1 MNNYIKEAILAR
13 ANEVIQL
20 RRKLHSEPELSWE
33 EIKTTEFIANYLED
47 LQVPYR
53 RMKPTGIVAEITGSK
68 PGKKVALRADI
79 DALPVE
85 ELNTE
90 LSYAS
95 QVEGKMHACGH
106 DAHTAMLLVA
116 ADVLNSMKEELSGS
130 VRLIFQPAEEAA
142 RGALAMVEQGAMT
155 EVDHVFGIHIWS
167 QMDTNKIACTA
178 GPQFASADIFHVAF
192 QGQGGHGAIPHD
204 CIDATVMASSFV
216 MNLQSIVS
224 RTIDPQQGAVVT
236 VGKLESGTRFN
247 VIAENAKL
255 EGTVR
260 CFEPAVRDHIE
271 EQLSHYANHVA
282 GLYGGK
288 AVVEYT
294 RGTQAVINHEE
305 SAALVQEVAVDCFGP
320 DVLFDEKPTM
330 GGEDFSFYLDYAPGS
345 FALVGSG
352 NKDKDTEWAHHHGRF
367 NIDEDALVT
376 GAELYAQFAWS
387 YLLKV

>member
-47 LQVPYR
+47 IQVPYR

-142 RGALAMVEQGAMT
+142 RGALEIVEQ
-155 EVDHVFGIHIWS
+155 
-167 QMDTNKIACTA
+167 
-178 GPQFASADIFHVAF
+178 
-192 QGQGGHGAIPHD
+192 
-204 CIDATVMASSFV
+204 
-216 MNLQSIVS
+216 
-224 RTIDPQQGAVVT
+224 
-236 VGKLESGTRFN
+236 
-247 VIAENAKL
+247 
-255 EGTVR
+255 
-260 CFEPAVRDHIE
+260 
-271 EQLSHYANHVA
+271 
-282 GLYGGK
+282 
-288 AVVEYT
+288 
-294 RGTQAVINHEE
+294 
-305 SAALVQEVAVDCFGP
+305 
-320 DVLFDEKPTM
+320 
-330 GGEDFSFYLDYAPGS
+330 
-345 FALVGSG
+345 
-352 NKDKDTEWAHHHGRF
+352 
-367 NIDEDALVT
+367 
-376 GAELYAQFAWS
+376 
-387 YLLKV
+387 